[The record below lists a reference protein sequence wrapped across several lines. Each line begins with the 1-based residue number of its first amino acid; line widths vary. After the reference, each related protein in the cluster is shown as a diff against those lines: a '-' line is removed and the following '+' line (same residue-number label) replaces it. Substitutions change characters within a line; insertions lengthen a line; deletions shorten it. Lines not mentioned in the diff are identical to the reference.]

1 MGLAGNKVKQQI
13 GADPRNSRWAK
24 NKDRK
29 GFKLLAS
36 YGWQDGNGLGQQQH
50 GRVHNIKVALKDDT
64 LGIGA
69 KPSNDTEWSG
79 LGEFNAIFGRLN
91 GDENA
96 YGMSAEKAK
105 HRKQL
110 DQRKDAESKNLRS
123 LELARRFVLGGTFTS
138 EFSDWMKKA
147 AEDENRIAEDSS
159 DNENA
164 DSSEKETKKK
174 KKEKKSKH
182 SSSSSSKKKE
192 EKTKRSKKD
201 KKDSKEKK
209 KEKKESSKKKSLSTS
224 DKKDKKEK
232 EEKKLKRKR
241 KNVSSSASSES
252 DDEDADTKSSHR
264 KKPTNVHFHT
274 RRKFLAQKRAAISDP
289 TALREILGIKG

>member
-1 MGLAGNKVKQQI
+1 MGLAGNKAKQQI
-13 GADPRNSRWAK
+13 GADPRNSKWAK

-29 GFKLLAS
+29 GYKLLAS

-50 GRVHNIKVALKDDT
+50 GRIHNIKVSLKDDT

-105 HRKQL
+105 QQKQI
-110 DQRKDAESKNLRS
+110 DQRKNAQEKNLRS
-123 LELARRFVLGGTFTS
+123 LELARRFVLG
-138 EFSDWMKKA
+138 DWMKKA
-147 AEDENRIAEDSS
+147 AEDENRIAEASS
-159 DNENA
+159 DNEDEN
-164 DSSEKETKKK
+164 SSKKPDTKK
-174 KKEKKSKH
+174 KKEKKHKR
-182 SSSSSSKKKE
+182 SSSKKKDDE
-192 EKTKRSKKD
+192 EKRKSSKKE

-209 KEKKESSKKKSLSTS
+209 KRKEKKDSSKNSTTKS
-224 DKKDKKEK
+224 DRKEQ
-232 EEKKLKRKR
+232 KKLKRKR
-241 KNVSSSASSES
+241 KHTSSSASSES
-252 DDEDADTKSSHR
+252 EDEDVDTKGSSR

-274 RRKFLAQKRAAISDP
+274 RRKFLAQKRAAVSDP

>member
-1 MGLAGNKVKQQI
+1 MGLAGNKAKQQI

-50 GRVHNIKVALKDDT
+50 GRIHNIKVSLKDDT

-96 YGMSAEKAK
+96 YGMSAEKAR

-110 DQRKDAESKNLRS
+110 DQRQDAEAKNLRS

-138 EFSDWMKKA
+138 EFTDWMKKA
-147 AEDENRIAEDSS
+147 AEDENRIAEASS
-159 DNENA
+159 DDENSG
-164 DSSEKETKKK
+164 SSEKESKKK

-182 SSSSSSKKKE
+182 SSSSSNKKE
-192 EKTKRSKKD
+192 EKTKHLKKD
-201 KKDSKEKK
+201 KKDSKDKK
-209 KEKKESSKKKSLSTS
+209 KEKKDSSKKKSSTKS
-224 DKKDKKEK
+224 DKKEK

-241 KNVSSSASSES
+241 KHASSSASSDSE
-252 DDEDADTKSSHR
+252 DEDADTKSSSR

-274 RRKFLAQKRAAISDP
+274 RRKFLAQKRAAVSDP